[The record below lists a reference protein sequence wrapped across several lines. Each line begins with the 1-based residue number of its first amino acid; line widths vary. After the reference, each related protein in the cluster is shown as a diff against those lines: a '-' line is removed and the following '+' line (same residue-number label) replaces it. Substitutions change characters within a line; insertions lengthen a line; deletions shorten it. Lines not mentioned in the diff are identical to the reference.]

1 MATLLLRRPP
11 LTTNMRFYSDYYRA
25 CVQHATSWCNI
36 PNKARFHPTE
46 QMIVAYHKGTVVY
59 AYKGV
64 FNRNIDYEWSGV
76 ILMDH
81 RKIIDQCTA
90 NNGVHP
96 SPHLR
101 SHCWDYLQQIPHIQ
115 LL

>member
-1 MATLLLRRPP
+1 
-11 LTTNMRFYSDYYRA
+11 
-25 CVQHATSWCNI
+25 
-36 PNKARFHPTE
+36 
-46 QMIVAYHKGTVVY
+46 MIVAYHKGTVVY

-64 FNRNIDYEWSGV
+64 FNRNIDYEWSGA

-96 SPHLR
+96 SPIYDHIVGITFSKYR
-101 SHCWDYLQQIPHIQ
+101 AYNYYKNDGTVKGSPSNPIDNRWDGCELPSTISTSPRRVPLTLSIFVR
-115 LL
+115 